1 MYWIRGMDKK
11 ILEIEDLRVSFSTT
25 HGVLDAVRGVSFSV
39 GKEKVGIVG
48 ESGSG
53 KSTIGRAILKLNPK
67 SAILKAKKMCF
78 GDVDLLAARESQMRT
93 IRGRRISM
101 ILQDPKYSLNPLIRI
116 GDQIIEAYR
125 IHYRVSKKEAWE
137 RTISMLESVHIRNPE
152 HVMRLFP
159 HEISGGMGQR
169 VMIAMMLIPEPDL
182 IIADEPTSALDVTV
196 RGQVLTILDELVT
209 RSGTGLIFIS
219 HDLNVVANFCDR
231 VLVMYAGRVLEE
243 LPARD
248 LSQACHPY
256 TKALLASLPQLD
268 NPVDVLAVPERDPEW
283 LRGATFVNGVEGAL
297 L

>member
-1 MYWIRGMDKK
+1 MNKK

-25 HGVLDAVRGVSFSV
+25 RGILDAVRGVSFSI
-39 GKEKVGIVG
+39 GKEKIGIVG

-53 KSTIGRAILKLNPK
+53 KSTIGRAILKLSPK
-67 SAILKAKKMCF
+67 SAILKAKKMRF
-78 GDVDLLAARESQMRT
+78 GDVDLLAAGESQMHT

-137 RTISMLESVHIRNPE
+137 KTRAMLESVHIRNPE

-243 LPARD
+243 LSARD
-248 LSQACHPY
+248 LSHARHPY
-256 TKALLASLPQLD
+256 TKALLASLPRLD
-268 NPVDVLAVPERDPEW
+268 KQVDVLTVPERDPEW
-283 LRGATFVNGVEGAL
+283 LHGPTFVNGIEGAYHDQL
-297 L
+297 